1 MTDAAPGWYADPEN
15 PARWRWWDGG
25 AWTDQVSTPS
35 ADRTLWT
42 ASVLWV
48 ESRAR
53 VGSWQADVRD
63 EAGRPAGTVRG
74 GMQMVVADATGAP
87 QLILT
92 AERDRSGN
100 WTSLGRVGVSDAAG
114 APLGT
119 LEVTKYFNA
128 RVTLSLRDVGGQQLA
143 VLEPEGKT
151 DKGFALHDGAGKGLG
166 RVVAAES
173 ERKLFSQDRTW
184 WVSLARPLPQPLDS
198 LALGTAVT
206 LNNIQLLVVNLAD
219 RRFD

>member
-1 MTDAAPGWYADPEN
+1 MSAPIPPGWYADPGDST
-15 PARWRWWDGG
+15 RWRWWDGG
-25 AWTDQVSTPS
+25 AWTDQVSAPS
-35 ADRTLWT
+35 GDRTLWT
-42 ASVLWV
+42 ATTLWV

-63 EAGRPAGTVRG
+63 ETGHPAGTVRG
-74 GMQMVVADATGAP
+74 GLEMVVADAAGAP
-87 QLILT
+87 QLTLS

-100 WTSLGRVGVSDAAG
+100 WTSLGRVNVTGAAG

-128 RVTLSLRDVGGQQLA
+128 RVTLSLRDVAGRQLA

-151 DKGFALHDGAGKGLG
+151 DKGFALHDGAGTSLG
-166 RVVAAES
+166 RVVAARS
-173 ERKLFSQDRTW
+173 ERKLLSQDRTW
-184 WVSLARPLPQPLDS
+184 WVSLARPFPEALDP
-198 LALGTAVT
+198 LALGAAVT

-219 RRFD
+219 HRD

>member
-1 MTDAAPGWYADPEN
+1 MSGAVPGWYADPEN
-15 PARWRWWDGG
+15 PARWRWWDGS

-63 EAGRPAGTVRG
+63 ETGRPAGTVRG
-74 GMQMVVADATGAP
+74 GMQMVVADAAGAP
-87 QLILT
+87 QLTLT
-92 AERDRSGN
+92 AQRDRAGN
-100 WTSLGRVGVSDAAG
+100 WTSLGRVDVSDAAG

-151 DKGFALHDGAGKGLG
+151 DKGFSLHDGAGNSLG
-166 RVVAAES
+166 RIVAAQS
-173 ERKLFSQDRTW
+173 ERKLLSQDRTW
-184 WVSLARPLPQPLDS
+184 WVSLARPLPQPLDA
-198 LALGTAVT
+198 LALGAAVA

-219 RRFD
+219 HRH

>member
-1 MTDAAPGWYADPEN
+1 MSDAVPGWYADPEN
-15 PARWRWWDGG
+15 PARWRWWDGS

-35 ADRTLWT
+35 ADRPLWT

-63 EAGRPAGTVRG
+63 EAGRPAGSVRG
-74 GMQMVVADATGAP
+74 GMQMVVADAAGAP
-87 QLILT
+87 QLTLN
-92 AERDRSGN
+92 AQRDRAGN
-100 WTSLGRVGVSDAAG
+100 WTSLGRVDVSDAAG
-114 APLGT
+114 SPLGT

-143 VLEPEGKT
+143 VLEAEGKT
-151 DKGFALHDGAGKGLG
+151 DKGFALHDGAGSSLG
-166 RVVAAES
+166 RVVAARS
-173 ERKLFSQDRTW
+173 ERKLLAQDRTW
-184 WVSLARPLPQPLDS
+184 WVSLARPLPQPLDA
-198 LALGTAVT
+198 LALGAAVA

-219 RRFD
+219 HRD

>member
-1 MTDAAPGWYADPEN
+1 MSNAVPGWYADPEN
-15 PARWRWWDGG
+15 PARWRWWDGS

-63 EAGRPAGTVRG
+63 ETGRPAGTVRG
-74 GMQMVVADATGAP
+74 GMQMVVADTAGAP
-87 QLILT
+87 QLTLT
-92 AERDRSGN
+92 AERDRAGN
-100 WTSLGRVGVSDAAG
+100 WTSLGRVGVSDGAG
-114 APLGT
+114 AALGT
-119 LEVTKYFNA
+119 LEVVKYFNA
-128 RVTLSLRDVGGQQLA
+128 RVTLSLRDVGGQELA

-151 DKGFALHDGAGKGLG
+151 DKGFALHDGTGNALG
-166 RVVAAES
+166 RVVAARS
-173 ERKLFSQDRTW
+173 DRKLLSQDRTW
-184 WVSLARPLPQPLDS
+184 WVSLARPLPQPLDALS
-198 LALGTAVT
+198 LGAAVT

-219 RRFD
+219 HRD

>member
-1 MTDAAPGWYADPEN
+1 MTDAVPGWYADPEN
-15 PARWRWWDGG
+15 PARWRWWDGS

-63 EAGRPAGTVRG
+63 EGGRPAGTVRG
-74 GMQMVVADATGAP
+74 GMQMVVADTAGAP
-87 QLILT
+87 QLTLT
-92 AERDRSGN
+92 AERDRAGN
-100 WTSLGRVGVSDAAG
+100 WTSLGRVGVSDGAG

-119 LEVTKYFNA
+119 LEVVKYFNA
-128 RVTLSLRDVGGQQLA
+128 RVTLSLRDAGGQELA
-143 VLEPEGKT
+143 VLEPEGET
-151 DKGFALHDGAGKGLG
+151 DKGFGLHDGAGNAVG
-166 RVVAAES
+166 RVVAARS
-173 ERKLFSQDRTW
+173 DRKLLSQDRTW
-184 WVSLARPLPQPLDS
+184 WVSLARPLPQPLDA
-198 LALGTAVT
+198 LALGAAVT

-219 RRFD
+219 HRD

>member
-25 AWTDQVSTPS
+25 AWTEQVSAPS
-35 ADRTLWT
+35 ADGTLWT
-42 ASVLWV
+42 ATTLWI

-74 GMQMVVADATGAP
+74 GMQMVVADAAGAP
-87 QLILT
+87 QLTLT

-100 WTSLGRVGVSDAAG
+100 WTSLGRVHVSDAAG

-151 DKGFALHDGAGKGLG
+151 DKGFALHDGAGGSLG
-166 RVVAAES
+166 RIVAARS
-173 ERKLFSQDRTW
+173 DRKLLSQDRTW
-184 WVSLARPLPQPLDS
+184 WVSLARPLPRPLDP
-198 LALGTAVT
+198 LALGAAVA
-206 LNNIQLLVVNLAD
+206 LNNIQFLVVNLAD
-219 RRFD
+219 HRD

>member
-1 MTDAAPGWYADPEN
+1 MSDAVPGWYADPEN
-15 PARWRWWDGG
+15 PARWRWWDGS
-25 AWTDQVSTPS
+25 AWSDQVSTPS

-74 GMQMVVADATGAP
+74 GMQMVVADAAGAP
-87 QLILT
+87 QLTLN
-92 AERDRSGN
+92 AQRDRAGN
-100 WTSLGRVGVSDAAG
+100 WTSLGRVDVSDAAG

-151 DKGFALHDGAGKGLG
+151 DKGFALHDGGGN
-166 RVVAAES
+166 
-173 ERKLFSQDRTW
+173 
-184 WVSLARPLPQPLDS
+184 LARTRRRRAER
-198 LALGTAVT
+198 ALSCSPRTAPGGSRSPAPSPSRST
-206 LNNIQLLVVNLAD
+206 RWPSAP
-219 RRFD
+219 RWRSTTSSCWS